1 MMEFQY
7 YFQIIL
13 HVYSINLRRANKSN
27 AAVNR
32 A

>member
-1 MMEFQY
+1 MHRGVMHFGQPRQ
-7 YFQIIL
+7 F
-13 HVYSINLRRANKSN
+13 SINLRRANKSN